1 MLSSSFLWIRLFKDC
16 VCMVGRGVECATKPL
31 DIASARE
38 SGEGV
43 TRRMVECALYELI
56 GRLGECA
63 AVFGRRWVAI
73 VRPQWWVIGRLGEG
87 PRGRRVEGRMLVCEQ
102 LRKLFRPSRA
112 RELWGGHE

>member
-1 MLSSSFLWIRLFKDC
+1 MVSSSFLWIRLFIDW
-16 VCMVGRGVECATKPL
+16 VCIVGRGVECAARPL
-31 DIASARE
+31 VRASVRE

-73 VRPQWWVIGRLGEG
+73 VRP
-87 PRGRRVEGRMLVCEQ
+87 
-102 LRKLFRPSRA
+102 
-112 RELWGGHE
+112 